1 MARILFTNVSIF
13 DGTGAAPYAGEVV
26 EGNRIYNSEARS
38 GMQSQGVFMN
48 SRPNGDYSLATKPG
62 TTEVP
67 EAVRR
72 RPALAAILSAARKH
86 SAPMPIPA
94 STSLK

>member
-13 DGTGAAPYAGEVV
+13 DGTGAAPYAGGALV

-67 EAVRR
+67 EAVGRR
-72 RPALAAILSAARKH
+72 IK
-86 SAPMPIPA
+86 
-94 STSLK
+94 

>member
-13 DGTGAAPYAGEVV
+13 DGTGAAPYAGEALV

-48 SRPNGDYSLATKPG
+48 SRPTVGGKKAQRVDADSRNHVA
-62 TTEVP
+62 EVMG
-67 EAVRR
+67 AVDRR
-72 RPALAAILSAARKH
+72 VGQHRDIEE
-86 SAPMPIPA
+86 
-94 STSLK
+94 